1 MRGLIVSFVVVT
13 FALGGLTVASA
24 GCASTKEKHAEGLRN
39 TRANLNRSPG
49 QPRPA
54 IEYATAI
61 TYNLYEREPSDR
73 VVITD
78 DEIKFALDNLEQAAE
93 RVPEEAPVIWRREG
107 DLYMAMRDSDK
118 AEAAYRK
125 SLKAKPDKE
134 PLWALIR
141 IAGGRKN
148 AEQVRALCV
157 EGASAVVDHEL
168 NQHIQQCA
176 SAGGLSSTKTALEW
190 LKDEDRKRY
199 DDYYAKKKAAED
211 AEEAEKAEK
220 QKKYAVCAATC
231 EEKRAACN
239 SRCRPPPPGQP
250 DKCAESC
257 VEVETACKNT
267 CAVSVK

>member
-1 MRGLIVSFVVVT
+1 MRGLIVSFLVVT
-13 FALGGLTVASA
+13 ALGSVLTA
-24 GCASTKEKHAEGLRN
+24 CASMKDRHAAALRD
-39 TRANLNRSPG
+39 TRIALNNSPG

-54 IEYATAI
+54 IEYASAI
-61 TYNLYEREPSDR
+61 TYNLYEREASDR
-73 VVITD
+73 VVVTD
-78 DEIKFALDNLEQAAE
+78 DEIKFAVDNLEQAAE

-107 DLYMAMRDSDK
+107 DLFMALRDSDK

-148 AEQVRALCV
+148 SEQVRALCV
-157 EGASAVVDHEL
+157 EGASAIVDQEL
-168 NQHIQQCA
+168 NKHIEECA
-176 SAGGLSSTKTALEW
+176 SAGGLTSTKTALEW

-199 DDYYAKKKAAED
+199 DDYYAKKHAQEE
-211 AEEAEKAEK
+211 AEEAEKAK
-220 QKKYAVCAATC
+220 KNKKYEVCAASC
-231 EEKRAACN
+231 AEKRAACN
-239 SRCRPPPPGQP
+239 SRCDAAPAGQP

-267 CAVSVK
+267 CAVSVQ